1 MKNFFLMLA
10 VCFMAG
16 MAVKAQDNKAYEEA
30 MVKMLE
36 VSKTMEAMEQI
47 APQITAV
54 VKQQVGSTNVP
65 DSFWQELEQNMVN
78 MYAKI
83 LKAMLPVYQK
93 YLTIEDI
100 REITK
105 FYETPVGKKLA
116 ASNTKI
122 AMEAMPIAQNIAM
135 QTMQEFMEN
144 AKAKGYIK

>member
-78 MYAKI
+78 MYDKI

-116 ASNTKI
+116 AFNTKI

>member
-78 MYAKI
+78 MYDKI

-93 YLTIEDI
+93 YLTIEDV

-135 QTMQEFMEN
+135 QIMQEFMEN

>member
-1 MKNFFLMLA
+1 MKIFFLMLA

-78 MYAKI
+78 MYDKI

-93 YLTIEDI
+93 YLTIEDV

-135 QTMQEFMEN
+135 QIMQEFMEN